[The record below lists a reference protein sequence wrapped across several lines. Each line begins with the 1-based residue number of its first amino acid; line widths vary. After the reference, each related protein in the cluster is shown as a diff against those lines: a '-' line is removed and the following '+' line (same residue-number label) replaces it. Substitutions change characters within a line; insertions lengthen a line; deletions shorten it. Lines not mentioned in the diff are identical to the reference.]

1 MVFDDRCHKFI
12 DGHGSELEAESAEEA
27 EDEDEDEGDEYG
39 YKVVEWTEDDQKNLM
54 DLGTS
59 ELEMNR
65 RLESLIAKR
74 RARKLIKMRT

>member
-39 YKVVEWTEDDQKNLM
+39 YKVVE
-54 DLGTS
+54 
-59 ELEMNR
+59 
-65 RLESLIAKR
+65 
-74 RARKLIKMRT
+74 